1 MFRKLLLGAS
11 VGLALL
17 LPAYAQAGIRL
28 GIGIGLPVDGYYQ
41 PYYFHRHHL
50 HPGYVVPATDVVTSE
65 DNVAPAPVDVSP
77 PAYVAPALQVPT
89 LSPPICPTPTAHV
102 TG

>member
-1 MFRKLLLGAS
+1 MLRKLLLGAS

-28 GIGIGLPVDGYYQ
+28 GIGIGMPVDGYYQ
-41 PYYFHRHHL
+41 PYYLHRHHL
-50 HPGYVVPATDVVTSE
+50 TPGYVAPADE
-65 DNVAPAPVDVSP
+65 VAPADYVTPAPVNVSP
-77 PAYVAPALQVPT
+77 PAYVAPALQVPA
-89 LSPPICPTPTAHV
+89 LAPAACPTATARV